1 MNTMPVTMLMD
12 RIGHVVL
19 NVALLAAMPTAV
31 VAILVQ
37 SL

>member
-1 MNTMPVTMLMD
+1 MNAMPVTMLMD

-19 NVALLAAMPTAV
+19 SVALLAAMPTAL

-37 SL
+37 SF